1 MWIQARSVG
10 REWRQKLLGRKAW
23 GISGPGP
30 ERLGNNERLGR
41 RGNFIARSGDRCV
54 WRGQDIAREKEG
66 GGGEIYRIFEIP
78 VHSAVS
84 NQTPPFLYGFYL
96 SRCFFRSHLTS
107 LWVALATPVSALNST
122 PFPACAAVSLLF
134 PLERQ
139 FYSIMIP
146 DFSIS
151 RTRGTYFSKM
161 RAWKIFGKSQSSKLK
176 IMSKTIS
183 FIVFYFFRKIDISNL
198 R

>member
-1 MWIQARSVG
+1 MCVA
-10 REWRQKLLGRKAW
+10 
-23 GISGPGP
+23 
-30 ERLGNNERLGR
+30 RLGYSKR
-41 RGNFIARSGDRCV
+41 
-54 WRGQDIAREKEG
+54 EG
-66 GGGEIYRIFEIP
+66 GRGEIYRIFEIP

-84 NQTPPFLYGFYL
+84 NQTPPFPYGFYL
-96 SRCFFRSHLTS
+96 SRCFFSFAPYLPLDSSGHPRLRSQFDTL
-107 LWVALATPVSALNST
+107 
-122 PFPACAAVSLLF
+122 SLLF

-183 FIVFYFFRKIDISNL
+183 FIVFYFF
-198 R
+198 